1 MNEIASNNIWIR
13 AYSSDGFQVS
23 LTFAVTTAAEAV
35 AKLAEVRAA
44 GFLAAQPES
53 ADGERQTIASV
64 MRHVTDKGTQVIA
77 TYPNWQYE
85 GKYGEYK
92 FASLY
97 MDSPE
102 DIAQFEAQS
111 GLKLND
117 IPVSDGEAGV
127 RRKYGKTNPKEV
139 AVKHSFDML
148 KIPDGTADDG
158 KPRYRYEYATR
169 LPVTVRWSEA
179 DAKAF
184 VKRWET
190 DNLTPEDLLKALKVS
205 RLGQWE
211 STRDAADAAVTAYI
225 KANLNTE
232 PATTKAGAAASV
244 QSH

>member
-23 LTFAVTTAAEAV
+23 LTFAVTTATEAV
-35 AKLAEVRAA
+35 ARLAEVRAA

-64 MRHVTDKGTQVIA
+64 MRHVSDSGSTVIA
-77 TYPNWQYE
+77 AYPAWQYE

-117 IPVSDGEAGV
+117 IPVSDGLAGV
-127 RRKYGKTNPKEV
+127 RRKYGKSYPKEV
-139 AVKHSFDML
+139 FVKRSFDMIS
-148 KIPDGTADDG
+148 IPDGVYENG
-158 KPRYRYEYATR
+158 KPRYRYEYATK
-169 LPVTVRWSEA
+169 LPVTVRWSES

-225 KANLNTE
+225 KANLNAE